1 MSAQDMRRRVVIEVE
16 IDPALSVNGSYS
28 FPAHWRL
35 RLLPC
40 RGGVRLL
47 TTSRVFNDTPHATPE
62 SLCAVLGNRAL
73 DCAIAAG
80 ECVPGSATW
89 QYREDRMWFYLL
101 AARAVREDPRIL
113 RLWGLA

>member
-1 MSAQDMRRRVVIEVE
+1 MSARDMRRRVTIELE
-16 IDPALSVNGSYS
+16 IDPALVAGAGYA

-40 RGGVRLL
+40 CGGVHLL
-47 TTSRVFNDTPHATPE
+47 TQGGVFGNTPHATPA
-62 SLCAVLGNRAL
+62 SLCAALGDRAL

-113 RLWGLA
+113 RLWGLP